1 MSWPTPIRN
10 VLSRVLGE
18 HGNSPQALRK
28 IVADYARISGGGSGD
43 APKLPDNVAAYVEKM
58 THTPYKM
65 MNSDIETLKQRGFTE
80 DQIFELTLAAALG
93 AGQGRF
99 ERTLALIEEKN
110 GPT

>member
-1 MSWPTPIRN
+1 MIWPTPIRN
-10 VLSRVLGE
+10 VLSRVLGKR
-18 HGNSPQALRK
+18 GDSPQALRK
-28 IVADYARISGGGSGD
+28 TVADYARITGGGSGD
-43 APKLPDNVAAYVEKM
+43 APELPDNVAAYVEKM

-65 MNSDIETLKQRGFTE
+65 VMRDIETLKQHGFTE

-110 GPT
+110 GPA